1 MTTPNRFLFCCNQ
14 GRNRSRVACELVEE
28 RMAKKGLLI
37 ETRVV
42 GIYSDENPLTAELM
56 AWASVI
62 FLFQDD
68 HLPLL
73 QARFMQDMHRMRCLL
88 VGPIPD
94 VFDYGSP
101 VLLKRV
107 RAGLRGWW
115 ELLDDVAS
123 S

>member
-1 MTTPNRFLFCCNQ
+1 
-14 GRNRSRVACELVEE
+14 
-28 RMAKKGLLI
+28 MARKGFLI

-68 HLPLL
+68 HLPLV